1 MLITEY
7 LIKLLSIIQE
17 PNVSLEVHFFVVRNS
32 PLGKSINPSSSSFER
47 HHFLPTNVS
56 SKVCVT
62 GCISSSPPQL
72 TRKREIGSNIISS
85 FLIVNLLFYSI
96 TILFFTVPSL

>member
-32 PLGKSINPSSSSFER
+32 PLGERINPSSSSFER
-47 HHFLPTNVS
+47 HHFLPTNIS

-62 GCISSSPPQL
+62 GCISSPPPQL
-72 TRKREIGSNIISS
+72 TRKRISGSINKYSS
-85 FLIVNLLFYSI
+85 FLIVFNF
-96 TILFFTVPSL
+96 